1 MKKMKLPILLS
12 ILFCTFFTSCN
23 SGAHVVTPTSTPIP
37 TNTEKPT
44 VIFTPEPVIASTHTP
59 TATSQVINEP
69 RLIAI
74 FGDENQE
81 WFGRLAFS
89 PSGLI
94 LAQAISSVKLWDVN
108 THELIRE
115 IKFPYTG
122 QANKILFSPDGS
134 LLAVN
139 ISEHPYSWDSSEYPH
154 LLVWDV
160 STGELMQDW
169 TQELA
174 TMSTYNGFDP
184 KPTVYRIITDAM
196 VFFPSSTKLA
206 YANGNRIEIKDA
218 MTGEEII
225 SWSLGDKMYASE
237 LSIRS
242 DSEFLYI
249 LMKWYKDLTFPS
261 LYRWKFV
268 VEIWNPTTK
277 SFRNEIKFE
286 EVHPS
291 NADMWLVGQS
301 VLYED
306 KIKLS
311 LDALDLSLDKRV
323 DFPYRIGKKY
333 FNADAS
339 LMVVIRDIEVDEKE
353 KGFEIWNTDTWRST
367 YIPKPP
373 FIEYLFSISDVAFS
387 PDNSLIAMDTDGLI
401 SLWDIRPTTQP

>member
-1 MKKMKLPILLS
+1 MLLS
-12 ILFCTFFTSCN
+12 IVLLVSFTSCN
-23 SGAHVVTPTSTPIP
+23 SDARVVTSTNSPIP

-44 VIFTPEPVIASTHTP
+44 EIFTSEPVYTNTATHTP
-59 TATSQVINEP
+59 TSTPEVSNDP

-74 FGDENQE
+74 FGDENQD

-89 PSGLI
+89 PNGII

-115 IKFPYTG
+115 IKFPYAG

-139 ISEHPYSWDSSEYPH
+139 ISEHHYSWGGSQDAR

-160 STGELMQDW
+160 LTGELMQDW
-169 TQELA
+169 EQEHA
-174 TMSTYNGFDP
+174 TMSTYNGFDSE
-184 KPTVYRIITDAM
+184 PTVYRILTDAM
-196 VFFPSSTKLA
+196 VFFPSSTNLA
-206 YANGNRIEIKDA
+206 YANGNRVEIKDA
-218 MTGEEII
+218 RTGEEII

-237 LSIRS
+237 MSIRG
-242 DSEFLYI
+242 DGEFLYI

-261 LYRWKFV
+261 LYRWKFR

-291 NADMWLVGQS
+291 NADMWLVGQY

-306 KIKLS
+306 KIKPS
-311 LDALDLSLDKRV
+311 LDALDLSLDERI

-339 LMVVIRDIEVDEKE
+339 LMVVIRDIGVDENE
-353 KGFEIWNTDTWRST
+353 EGFEIWNTDTWRNI
-367 YIPKPP
+367 YISKPSS
-373 FIEYLFSISDVAFS
+373 FEYWFSLSDVVFS
-387 PDNSLIAMDTDGLI
+387 PDNSMLAMDYDGRIL
-401 SLWDIRPTTQP
+401 LWNIRPTIQP

>member
-1 MKKMKLPILLS
+1 MLLS
-12 ILFCTFFTSCN
+12 ILLLVSVTSCN
-23 SGAHVVTPTSTPIP
+23 SDARVVISTNSPIP

-44 VIFTPEPVIASTHTP
+44 EIFTSEPVITNTATHTP
-59 TATSQVINEP
+59 TSPPEVSNDP
-69 RLIAI
+69 RLIAV

-89 PSGLI
+89 PNGII

-115 IKFPYTG
+115 IKFPYAG

-139 ISEHPYSWDSSEYPH
+139 ISEHHYSWGGSQDAR

-160 STGELMQDW
+160 VTGELIQDW
-169 TQELA
+169 EQEHA
-174 TMSTYNGFDP
+174 TMSTYNGFDSE
-184 KPTVYRIITDAM
+184 PTVYRILTDAM
-196 VFFPSSTKLA
+196 VFFPSSTNLA
-206 YANGNRIEIKDA
+206 YANGNRVEIKDA
-218 MTGEEII
+218 RTGEEII

-237 LSIRS
+237 MSIRG
-242 DSEFLYI
+242 DGEFLYI

-261 LYRWKFV
+261 LYRWKFR
-268 VEIWNPTTK
+268 VEIWHPTTK
-277 SFRNEIKFE
+277 SFRNEIKIE

-291 NADMWLVGQS
+291 NADMWLVGQY

-306 KIKLS
+306 KIKPS
-311 LDALDLSLDKRV
+311 LDALDLSHDKKI

-339 LMVVIRDIEVDEKE
+339 LMVVIRDIGVDENE
-353 KGFEIWNTDTWRST
+353 EGFEIWNTDTWRNI
-367 YIPKPP
+367 YISKPSS
-373 FIEYLFSISDVAFS
+373 FEYWFSLSDVAFS
-387 PDNSLIAMDTDGLI
+387 LDNSMLAMDYDGRIL
-401 SLWDIRPTTQP
+401 LWNIRPTIQP